1 MVRYTEAQIKSIGSQ
16 RWLKRRGKRILLLLA
31 LTIGWIFLVRVF
43 MAKPSIIVLIAPLV
57 LVVINVVWGYIQARN
72 VFYRKV
78 KENPELLNK

>member
-1 MVRYTEAQIKSIGSQ
+1 MKYTESQIKSIGSQ
-16 RWLKRRGKRILLLLA
+16 RWLKRKGKRILLLLA
-31 LTIGWIFLVRVF
+31 LGIAWIFAVNFF
-43 MAKPSIIVLIAPLV
+43 MPKPSIIVLIAPLV